1 MDILRRSGSPVEKEC
16 SHEKLM
22 DLIKVND
29 LVTSIFL
36 SVTMSHM
43 CEYWKDFLLMCDAL
57 LLQTWPK
64 YMRQT
69 LVLV

>member
-1 MDILRRSGSPVEKEC
+1 
-16 SHEKLM
+16 M